1 MQPTCNLCTCT
12 PQANLLQSAV
22 QILQLDVVKNL
33 TTHANF
39 GLRLSKFGVRQC
51 LKS

>member
-22 QILQLDVVKNL
+22 QILVIKNL
-33 TTHANF
+33 PDF
-39 GLRLSKFGVRQC
+39 GVRLSKFGVRQR